1 MRRES
6 SRLGEIGLIYLIK
19 QIAWGFNF
27 EMSSGGV
34 VAVVSLSGTTY
45 PPLLLVCV
53 LENFPHFFFLFSI
66 FWVGKH

>member
-27 EMSSGGV
+27 EMSGGGV
-34 VAVVSLSGTTY
+34 VAVVVCLE
-45 PPLLLVCV
+45 PPT
-53 LENFPHFFFLFSI
+53 PLFSSS
-66 FWVGKH
+66 VC